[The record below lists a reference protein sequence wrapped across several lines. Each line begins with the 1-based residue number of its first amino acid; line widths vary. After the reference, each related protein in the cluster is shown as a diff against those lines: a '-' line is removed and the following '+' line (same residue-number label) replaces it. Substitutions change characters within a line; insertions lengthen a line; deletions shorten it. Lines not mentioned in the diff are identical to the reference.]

1 MQFMRTSPRGFAYLK
16 RFLASTEVC
25 GRRDT
30 CNIYSNSN
38 SNSNLEG
45 KRGGERDPQVR
56 HVQKRARQQQV
67 ALFHRQRNPRGHL
80 SESGNL
86 RGDSREHAEASQP
99 VLGGPHGIF
108 GGVLEE
114 RQLVEACES
123 GGETVTTGQES
134 EEEKTV
140 VDGSSQ
146 QLGHGVLGHLGVV
159 LLAVEAVAD
168 AGTGAAGTT
177 GTLTGGGAGDEGLM
191 ELLVGAV
198 EGGEEELLGLAG
210 VEDVA
215 DVGDGEGGLGEV
227 GAEDAFAYALRERG
241 RERLREAWG

>member
-1 MQFMRTSPRGFAYLK
+1 M
-16 RFLASTEVC
+16 
-25 GRRDT
+25 
-30 CNIYSNSN
+30 
-38 SNSNLEG
+38 
-45 KRGGERDPQVR
+45 
-56 HVQKRARQQQV
+56 
-67 ALFHRQRNPRGHL
+67 
-80 SESGNL
+80 
-86 RGDSREHAEASQP
+86 
-99 VLGGPHGIF
+99 
-108 GGVLEE
+108 EE
-114 RQLVEACES
+114 RQLVEACEG